1 MNAPH
6 TPSAAPAQAAPA
18 TKPLFA
24 TPDQIRALAAQYP
37 TPFHLYDEATLR
49 AQAQSL
55 ASAFAWNPGFREY
68 YAVKACPNPAIID
81 VLREYGC
88 GLDCATGTELE
99 LAERMGV
106 AGADIMFSSNQ
117 TPACDYAYATRLGA
131 TINFD
136 DFAHL
141 DFYERNV
148 GPLPREV
155 SLRVNPGGDFEGAN
169 GIFDR
174 PQDAKFGMPVAD
186 MQRAAARL
194 ADAGVERIGLH
205 ALLCSNTLGN
215 AYYPR
220 LARELFQMAADL
232 YRSRG
237 VRISFINLSGGVG
250 IAYRPEDAMPD
261 IAAIGAGVRQAYEEV
276 IVPSGLGEVSIY
288 TELGRFMTG
297 PAGCLVTRVLHLK
310 HTYHRYAGVDAC
322 MADLM
327 RPALYGAYHH
337 ITVVPETDDPVRAAC
352 DRSAVYT
359 VVGGLCENNDRFAND
374 RLLPELHVG
383 DLLVI
388 HDTGAHGRSMGF
400 QYNGKLRHAEVL
412 LQQDGSSRLIR
423 RAETPQDYFATLDVL
438 GGAFAAPAPAPASD
452 ARA

>member
-1 MNAPH
+1 MNAAH
-6 TPSAAPAQAAPA
+6 TPDPSATPDAQAVPA

-24 TPDQIRALAAQYP
+24 TQDQVRALAEQYP

-49 AQAQSL
+49 AQAQAL
-55 ASAFAWNPGFREY
+55 ADAFAWNPGFREY

-81 VLREYGC
+81 ILREYGC

-106 AGADIMFSSNQ
+106 SGADIMFASNQ
-117 TPACDYAYATRLGA
+117 TPAADFAYATRLGA

-136 DFAHL
+136 DLGHIAY
-141 DFYERNV
+141 YEREV

-169 GIFDR
+169 GLFDR

-186 MQRAAARL
+186 VHKAAALL
-194 ADAGVERIGLH
+194 AQAGVERIGLH

-215 AYYPR
+215 TYYPR
-220 LARELFQMAADL
+220 LARELFQLAADL
-232 YRSRG
+232 HRELG
-237 VRISFINLSGGVG
+237 VRVSFVNLSGGVG
-250 IAYRPEDAMPD
+250 IAYRPEDAAPD
-261 IAAIGAGVRQAYEEV
+261 IAVIGAGVRQAYEEV

-310 HTYHRYAGVDAC
+310 RTYYDYVGVDAC

-337 ITVVPETDDPVRAAC
+337 ITVVPGRDDPARDPLAHPG
-352 DRSAVYT
+352 VYT

-374 RLLPELHVG
+374 RLLPEVQAG

-400 QYNGKLRHAEVL
+400 QYNGKLRHAEL
-412 LQQDGSSRLIR
+412 LLRTDGSVRLIR

-438 GGAFAAPAPAPASD
+438 GDAYTAPLRPQA
-452 ARA
+452 